1 MLENTFETLFF
12 FQPRAGALQQ
22 LGHMDFYPDGG
33 SSQVLSSCHSNHDL
47 KSLSAVSMLSIVKI
61 DNITDHFWHQSI
73 HTMPPPPHFRVAVSS
88 GRMRSQEVSYVYTIT
103 QS

>member
-1 MLENTFETLFF
+1 MLENTFETCIDC

-33 SSQVLSSCHSNHDL
+33 SSQVLSSCNSNHDL
-47 KSLSAVSMLSIVKI
+47 KSLSAVSILSTVKI

-73 HTMPPPPHFRVAVSS
+73 HTMPPPHFRVAVSS

>member
-33 SSQVLSSCHSNHDL
+33 SSQVLTIAISYCHSDHHL
-47 KSLSAVSMLSIVKI
+47 KSLSANQHAFI
-61 DNITDHFWHQSI
+61 
-73 HTMPPPPHFRVAVSS
+73 
-88 GRMRSQEVSYVYTIT
+88 SQNRYY
-103 QS
+103 